1 MGMVDFELAV
11 QDTHGLQVA
20 ARLGVD
26 RVELCTGLALGG
38 LTPSWGLIEAALE
51 TPGIPPVHVLIRPR
65 PGGFDYD
72 RSEVRLIT
80 RDIRKIAQ
88 HGVAGVVVGGVRAG
102 RVDTDLIERVVEAA
116 GELPITFHRAF
127 DTLTDPE
134 QAVETLIRRGVWR
147 ILASATDLD
156 RLAKAVHAGA
166 GRIEIMAGGGVRA
179 DLVGQIVRAGV
190 DAIHA
195 SAKQTISDPVGI
207 ALGSSAPAG
216 DHGRETTDERQAA
229 QIMAALRLAQTSQTA
244 PGPGATPPRIA
255 PDSPFTHVPG
265 RVAPPP
271 AAPGRPGGSGRPA

>member
-11 QDTHGLQVA
+11 QDTHGLRVA

-38 LTPSWGLIEAALE
+38 LTPSWGLIETALE

-72 RSEVRLIT
+72 PSEVQLIT
-80 RDIRKIAQ
+80 RDIRKIGRAHGAQ
-88 HGVAGVVVGGVRAG
+88 GGSIGVPGGEVGARGDKDVPQSGDAGGQGVAGVVVGGVRAG
-102 RVDTDLIERVVEAA
+102 KVDTEFLERVVELA
-116 GELPITFHRAF
+116 GELPVTFHRAF
-127 DTLTDPE
+127 DTLADPE
-134 QAVETLIRRGVWR
+134 QAVETLIHLGVRR

-156 RLAKAVHAGA
+156 RLMKAVHVAA

-179 DLVGQIVRAGV
+179 ELVDAIVRTGV

-195 SAKQTISDPVGI
+195 SAKHTVSDPVGI
-207 ALGSSAPAG
+207 TLGSSAPAG

-229 QIMAALRLAQTSQTA
+229 QIMAALRLAQSPQTA
-244 PGPGATPPRIA
+244 P
-255 PDSPFTHVPG
+255 
-265 RVAPPP
+265 
-271 AAPGRPGGSGRPA
+271 